1 MKIKLYLLLFLFSIN
16 IFSQRE
22 TDHWYFGDKA
32 GIHFNKGNVD
42 VLEDSQ
48 MTVINGSSS
57 ISDSQGNLLFYT
69 DGQTIWNKNH
79 EIMINGEG
87 LNGELNNT
95 QSSIIIPKPNS
106 DTTFYVFTTRKTEL
120 SSPLVYPMIYHSEIE
135 FSTSRPLGWVK
146 YKNMP
151 LMHSTANKI
160 TAIHHKNGKDVW
172 GITYGSNAYEAEND
186 ILYAIKVTEDG
197 VERPFTTTQL
207 EYVKYENSYDGEMT
221 ISPDGSTIA
230 LYNAGLIRFFEFDT
244 TTGLFS
250 KIKYVT
256 IAEFGGAGYD
266 AYGLTFSPD
275 SKLLYYSARYSN
287 RNGQSYNIMQLEVDN
302 PDEGFR
308 GTPVYSGPLEISKSS
323 ISLGTDGKIYIAQS
337 TTENIFDG
345 NGNYLGF
352 ETYAEETL
360 SIVHEP
366 NRVGQNADYEHEAI
380 NLKSGA
386 SYKGLPNFI
395 QSYFRN
401 RIITE
406 NKCITDV
413 FNFSLDSYNTITAAK
428 WDFGDGNSGTGLTAD
443 HQYTTSGN
451 FIVTCLVTIEGK
463 EIPFYKEITVY
474 PLPKL
479 TSDQK
484 LIQCDG
490 DNNGIDL
497 FDLTDIGPKIV
508 EDSFNKAYLFYKS
521 SNDAERDENRIPN
534 PKTFENESTSQ
545 ELFVKVITEKG
556 CGSITNFFIESKFVS
571 LGDVDTYYTCDSS
584 DNLNGDRIGYFDLKT
599 KSNEIRTNFNLD
611 AENTIRFYPT
621 LLDAQTTEN
630 QLPNKFNSLS
640 TTIYVR
646 VDNEL
651 GCGGMEPVNLVVNPT
666 PKIELQ
672 DSYTICFNPNVN
684 PITLTADASNDAYEW
699 RNSSDNIISTNKDFK
714 LNAIGDYSLTV
725 YKTENGITCT
735 SFKEFT
741 VINPPSATFYDIN
754 VNTEDETNNI
764 VDINLNGNSTY
775 EFSLDNNTFFGNG
788 TSHTFTNVT
797 PGLRTIYIR
806 DINNCEPPV
815 QTDVSVIGYRKFFT
829 PNNDNKNDYWNVK
842 GIDSAFFKSVKIFIM
857 DRYGK
862 VVYQITDFNNLGWDG
877 TYNGK
882 PLPSNDYWFHSEII
896 DNNDQLIKASGNFSL
911 IRK

>member
-1 MKIKLYLLLFLFSIN
+1 MNLKIKLFLLILLFSFN

-42 VLEDSQ
+42 VIEDSQ
-48 MTVINGSSS
+48 MTTNNGSSS

-87 LNGELNNT
+87 LHGELNNT

-106 DTTFYVFTTRKTEL
+106 NTTFYVFTTRKTEL
-120 SSPLVYPMIYHSEIE
+120 SSPLVYPMIYYSEIE

-151 LMHSTANKI
+151 LTHSTANKI
-160 TAIHHKNGKDVW
+160 TAVHHSNGKDIWV
-172 GITYGSNAYEAEND
+172 ITYGSNAYEAEND
-186 ILYAIKVTEDG
+186 IFYAIKVTEDG

-207 EYVKYENSYDGEMT
+207 EYVEYANSYDGEMK

-230 LYNAGLIRFFEFDT
+230 LYNDGLIRFFNFDS

-250 KIKYVT
+250 KLKYVT
-256 IAEFGGAGYD
+256 IAEFGGAGYA

-275 SKLLYYSARYSN
+275 SKFLYYSASYS
-287 RNGQSYNIMQLEVDN
+287 GQSYNIMQLEVAN
-302 PDEGFR
+302 PDENYR
-308 GTPVYSGPLEISKSS
+308 GTPVYSGPLDRLQSS
-323 ISLGTDGKIYIAQS
+323 INLGTDGKIYIAQS
-337 TTENIFDG
+337 IYNTILDA
-345 NGNYLGF
+345 NGYYSGYELIPV
-352 ETYAEETL
+352 ETI

-366 NRVGQNADYEHEAI
+366 NKIGTLANYEHEAI
-380 NLKSGA
+380 NLKSGL
-386 SYKGLPNFI
+386 SYRGLPNFI

-401 RIITE
+401 RIKSE

-413 FNFSLDSYNTITAAK
+413 FNFSLDSYTTITAAK
-428 WDFGDGNSGTGLTAD
+428 WDFGDGNIATGLETD
-443 HQYTTSGN
+443 HQYATAGKHLVTC
-451 FIVTCLVTIEGK
+451 IVTINGT
-463 EIPFYKEITVY
+463 EIPFYKEIEVY
-474 PLPKL
+474 PLPEL
-479 TSDQK
+479 TQNQE
-484 LIQCDG
+484 LIQCDV
-490 DNNGIDL
+490 DNNGIDI
-497 FDLTDIGPKIV
+497 FDLTDIGYKIV
-508 EDSFNKAYLFYKS
+508 EDAFNKDYAFYKNS
-521 SNDAERDENRIPN
+521 IDAENDENRIPN
-534 PKTFENESTSQ
+534 PKNFENESNRQ
-545 ELFVKVITEKG
+545 ELFVRVITKNG
-556 CGSITNFFIESKFVS
+556 CSSFTNFFIESKFVS
-571 LGDVDTYYTCDSS
+571 LGAIEASYTCDSS
-584 DNLNGDRIGYFDLKT
+584 DNLNGDSNGYFDLKS
-599 KSNEIRTNFNLD
+599 KSTEIIDQFNLD
-611 AENTIRFYPT
+611 TEDTIRFYPT

-630 QLPNKFNSLS
+630 ELPNKFTSPS

-646 VDNEL
+646 IDNEL
-651 GCGGMEPVNLVVNPT
+651 GCGGMEPISLVVNPT

-684 PITLTADASNDAYEW
+684 PITLTADASNDFYEW
-699 RNSSDNIISTNKDFK
+699 RNSTGNVISKNPNFR
-714 LNAIGDYSLTV
+714 LNAIGNFSLTV
-725 YKTENGITCT
+725 YKTENGIEC
-735 SFKEFT
+735 SNFKAFT

-764 VDINLNGNSTY
+764 VDISLNGNSTY
-775 EFSLDNNTFFGNG
+775 EFSLDNNTFFGSG
-788 TSHTFTNVT
+788 TSHTFTHVD

-806 DINNCEPPV
+806 DLNNCEPPV

-842 GIDSAFFKSVKIFIM
+842 GIDSTFFKSIKIFIM

-862 VVYQITDFNNLGWDG
+862 IVYQITDFNNLGWDG

-882 PLPSNDYWFHSEII
+882 PLPSNDYWFQSEII
-896 DNNDQLIKASGNFSL
+896 DNNNQIIKASGNFSL

>member
-1 MKIKLYLLLFLFSIN
+1 MKIKLLLLLILISIN
-16 IFSQRE
+16 TFSQRE

-32 GIHFNKGNVD
+32 GIHFNKENVD

-48 MTVINGSSS
+48 MTVLKGSSS
-57 ISDSQGNLLFYT
+57 ISDNQGNLLFYT

-87 LNGELNNT
+87 INGELNNT

-106 DTTFYVFTTRKTEL
+106 DSTFYVFTTRKTEL

-151 LMHSTANKI
+151 LIHSTANKI
-160 TAIHHKNGKDVW
+160 TAVHHKNGKDVW
-172 GITYGSNAYEAEND
+172 VITYGSNAYEAEND
-186 ILYAIKVTEDG
+186 IFYAIKVTEDG

-230 LYNAGLIRFFEFDT
+230 LYNDGLIRFFNFDSN
-244 TTGLFS
+244 TGILS
-250 KIKYVT
+250 KLKYVT
-256 IAEFGGAGYD
+256 IAEFGGAGYA

-275 SKLLYYSARYSN
+275 SKFLYYSASYS
-287 RNGQSYNIMQLEVDN
+287 GQTYNIMQLEVAN
-302 PDEGFR
+302 TNESYR
-308 GTPVYSGPLEISKSS
+308 GTPVYSGPLDILQSS

-337 TTENIFDG
+337 TYENLYDI
-345 NGNYLGF
+345 NGYKIGYNLF
-352 ETYAEETL
+352 PVQTL

-366 NRVGQNADYEHEAI
+366 NKIGALANYEHEAL

-386 SYKGLPNFI
+386 SYRGLPNFI

-401 RIITE
+401 RIVTKNE
-406 NKCITDV
+406 CITDT
-413 FNFSLDSYNTITAAK
+413 FNFSLDSYNTISNAQ
-428 WDFGDGNSGTGLTAD
+428 WDFGDGNSASGLSSD
-443 HQYTTSGN
+443 HQYASEGN
-451 FIVTCLVTIEGK
+451 YLVTCTVTINGTD
-463 EIPFYKEITVY
+463 IPFYKEVTVY
-474 PLPKL
+474 PLPVL
-479 TSDQK
+479 TPDQK
-484 LIQCDG
+484 LIQCDV
-490 DNNGIDL
+490 DNNGIDF
-497 FDLTDIGPKIV
+497 FDLTDIGDKIV
-508 EDSFNKAYLFYKS
+508 KDAFNKAYLFYKNS
-521 SNDAERDENRIPN
+521 RDAENDENRIPN
-534 PKTFENESTSQ
+534 PKNFENESNPQ
-545 ELFVKVITEKG
+545 ELFVKVISEKG
-556 CGSITNFFIESKFVS
+556 CGNITNFFIESKFVS
-571 LGDVDTYYTCDSS
+571 LGTIDTYYTCDSS
-584 DNLNGDRIGYFDLKT
+584 DNLNGDSIGYFDLRT
-599 KSNEIRTNFNLD
+599 KSTEIIDQFSLD
-611 AENTIRFYPT
+611 SKNTIRFYPT

-630 QLPNKFNSLS
+630 QLPYKLNTPS

-651 GCGGMEPVNLVVNPT
+651 GCGGMEPINLVVNPT

-684 PITLTADASNDAYEW
+684 PITLTADASNDLYEW
-699 RNSSDNIISTNKDFK
+699 RDSSDNIISTNKDFK
-714 LNAIGDYSLTV
+714 LNAIGDFSLTV

-741 VINPPSATFYDIN
+741 VNNPPAATIYYIN
-754 VNTEDETNNI
+754 VNTEDEANNI
-764 VDINLNGNSTY
+764 VDISLDGNSTY

-788 TSHTFTNVT
+788 TSHTFTHVT
-797 PGLRTIYIR
+797 PGSRTIYIR
-806 DINNCEPPV
+806 DLNNCEPPV

-842 GIDSAFFKSVKIFIM
+842 GINSTFFKSVKIFIF

-862 VVYQITDFNNLGWDG
+862 AVYQITDFNNLGWDG

-882 PLPSNDYWFHSEII
+882 PLPSNDYWFQSEII